1 MHFGEGLSKVEDL
14 ADELHLAGVARRH
27 EDVHGEHAAVEEEHC
42 LLAHVVEAAHPDDRQ
57 LENSCIWIKIVSVF
71 HCIPSDSY
79 IPKGKPFHL
88 LTSFQQ
94 DNLVVLREAHET
106 RYHLCELDD
115 LRDDRRQLLRRL
127 HPQVMLTSVPSH
139 TEVTLSRNRKDFIK
153 IVFLE
158 RTVESTQRKNASQ
171 AQFFLLR
178 IFLL

>member
-27 EDVHGEHAAVEEEHC
+27 EDVHGEHAAVQEEHG

-57 LENSCIWIKIVSVF
+57 LENSCEGMKGLSFDSIYWL
-71 HCIPSDSY
+71 HIPG
-79 IPKGKPFHL
+79 GKAFRL

-115 LRDDRRQLLRRL
+115 LRDDRRQFLRRL
-127 HPQVMLTSVPSH
+127 HPQVL
-139 TEVTLSRNRKDFIK
+139 LG
-153 IVFLE
+153 LE
-158 RTVESTQRKNASQ
+158 
-171 AQFFLLR
+171 
-178 IFLL
+178 